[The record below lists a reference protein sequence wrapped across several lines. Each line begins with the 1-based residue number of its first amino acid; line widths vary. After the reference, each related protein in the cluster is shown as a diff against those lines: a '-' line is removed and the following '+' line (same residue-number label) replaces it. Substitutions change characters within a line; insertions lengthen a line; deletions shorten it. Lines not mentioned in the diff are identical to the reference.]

1 MWKSFCR
8 WLLYKQLGWSID
20 VTQEHPSKYIICLAP
35 HTSNW
40 DFLIGQLYNG
50 AEGLKSNFLMK
61 KEWFFWPLGPIFR
74 SLGGIPVFR
83 SKKTS
88 MTDNLAEAARKAET
102 FMLCITPEGTR
113 SPNPEYSCCASHRR
127 ELARRIPN
135 GREVSTIL
143 PKRPRFPFCFMALT
157 TSRNSSVAQR
167 PLSPTAILI
176 LRCATSNFIS
186 RTSKERSPKTLRLV
200 NYKNAKTNPIHIF
213 IIYICSN
220 TCTGSNVKRRSKTG
234 RQFETVFCQI

>member
-88 MTDNLAEAARKAET
+88 MTDNLAEAARKAER

-113 SPNPEYSCCASHRR
+113 SPNPEWKKGFYYIAQKAEIPILLYGVDYEQKLIRCTKT
-127 ELARRIPN
+127 IVPN
-135 GREVSTIL
+135 GNIDTQMRDIKLYFKDFKGKKPENFTIGEL
-143 PKRPRFPFCFMALT
+143 
-157 TSRNSSVAQR
+157 
-167 PLSPTAILI
+167 
-176 LRCATSNFIS
+176 
-186 RTSKERSPKTLRLV
+186 
-200 NYKNAKTNPIHIF
+200 
-213 IIYICSN
+213 
-220 TCTGSNVKRRSKTG
+220 
-234 RQFETVFCQI
+234 